1 MITASIILSSIS
13 AIALIWA
20 ILFEGELK
28 KENRK
33 GKLILAFKGW
43 FLIVVTL
50 LMCLGN
56 GFLAVKNSQ
65 DNDNKYKEDSTRFTV
80 LLNEATKKRISDS
93 IQISDLK
100 SKSESIKLAVV
111 DNAVKAMNEQ
121 RKIIEKDKEN
131 TFAHLQNEVA
141 EDLQK
146 ILIHYVEKQMLYYAD
161 TKLFTTVRL
170 NNSFL
175 NKYSLISSQK
185 AIMSHFTQAS
195 EQIETIN
202 RMLDYIANDTT
213 KNGTKKYNTTQ
224 FLIMVEGVKNYLYP
238 IYYRVRKLKSY
249 KEFEVINLNAPLPKN
264 YRDELNNA
272 LELDY
277 MTGPKLK

>member
-56 GFLAVKNSQ
+56 GFLAVKNIQ

-80 LLNEATKKRISDS
+80 LLNEAMKKRISDS

-185 AIMSHFTQAS
+185 AIMSHFTQTS